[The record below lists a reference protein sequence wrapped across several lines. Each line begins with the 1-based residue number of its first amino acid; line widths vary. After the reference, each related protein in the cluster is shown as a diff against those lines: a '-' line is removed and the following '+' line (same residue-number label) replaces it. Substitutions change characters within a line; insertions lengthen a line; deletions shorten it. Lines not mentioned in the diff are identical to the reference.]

1 MTVPLPSLF
10 QRRTLTPDGIRI
22 NTLIGGKAGGSPVL
36 LLHGYPQTHVMWHHV
51 APALA
56 EHHTVVLTDLRGYG
70 DSGKPAGGARHEGYA
85 KRTMARDQ
93 MIVMREL
100 GFDEFAVAG
109 HDRGGRVAHRMALD
123 YPRAITKIAVLDIV
137 PTRHAF
143 HHANREFGL
152 GYWHWFFLAQPEP
165 LPEQLLGAD
174 PEGWIRGRLSML
186 RRGGHPFDGKALD
199 EYVRCF
205 RDPAAIHASCEDYRA
220 AATIDLNDDDASA
233 ARGEKVTAPLL
244 ALWGEHGFVGRHYRD
259 VLAIWQ
265 QYAVKVD
272 GCPLPCG
279 HFLPEEVPAET
290 TTALQDF
297 FRERNLARTSPPD
310 SNPLAFLQSRRWPSP
325 VVLTMRTTPLR
336 WLLRLTGAGLLI
348 ATAAMHLDL
357 YLTGFRTIPTI
368 GPLFLFQVIAGFA
381 LGLAILAAP
390 FTPVTRRP
398 AVDASI
404 AAVGAGYAIATLG
417 GYLLS
422 LWVGLFGF
430 HEIRS
435 TAGTVAGIL
444 EIAAFGV
451 LLGLAVLVY
460 DPQRAGRPGDPAP
473 ARPARLPALAAAAI
487 SFLTVVAAVVFGVS
501 VATASSGQAVPA
513 TAGGTVMLRTA
524 TIGGVSVLTNSSGR
538 TLYSFA
544 PDTSSSSACYGTCAA
559 YWPPVIGNPVAGQ
572 GVTVSKIATIAR
584 TDGTIQVTYAGHPLY
599 TYVGDTAPGQASGN
613 DINLNGG
620 FWHEVPAAG

>member
-1 MTVPLPSLF
+1 
-10 QRRTLTPDGIRI
+10 
-22 NTLIGGKAGGSPVL
+22 
-36 LLHGYPQTHVMWHHV
+36 
-51 APALA
+51 
-56 EHHTVVLTDLRGYG
+56 
-70 DSGKPAGGARHEGYA
+70 
-85 KRTMARDQ
+85 
-93 MIVMREL
+93 
-100 GFDEFAVAG
+100 
-109 HDRGGRVAHRMALD
+109 
-123 YPRAITKIAVLDIV
+123 
-137 PTRHAF
+137 
-143 HHANREFGL
+143 
-152 GYWHWFFLAQPEP
+152 
-165 LPEQLLGAD
+165 
-174 PEGWIRGRLSML
+174 
-186 RRGGHPFDGKALD
+186 
-199 EYVRCF
+199 
-205 RDPAAIHASCEDYRA
+205 
-220 AATIDLNDDDASA
+220 
-233 ARGEKVTAPLL
+233 
-244 ALWGEHGFVGRHYRD
+244 
-259 VLAIWQ
+259 
-265 QYAVKVD
+265 
-272 GCPLPCG
+272 
-279 HFLPEEVPAET
+279 
-290 TTALQDF
+290 
-297 FRERNLARTSPPD
+297 
-310 SNPLAFLQSRRWPSP
+310 
-325 VVLTMRTTPLR
+325 MRTTLLR